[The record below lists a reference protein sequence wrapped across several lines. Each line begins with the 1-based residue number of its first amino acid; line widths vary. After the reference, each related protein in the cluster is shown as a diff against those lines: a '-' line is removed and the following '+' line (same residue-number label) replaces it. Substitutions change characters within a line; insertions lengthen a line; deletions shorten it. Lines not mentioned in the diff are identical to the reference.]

1 MSEGRR
7 WMVEQWLG
15 IGKLE
20 LGDQLKD
27 FLTKNNFDIQAM
39 VKDEVVMTPTKKDIT
54 EIKEIRDNTKTR
66 IDFNASSGKIIVW
79 GKRESVKIAVT
90 KLKELAGQDTQ
101 GPETSQGHKLLS
113 KVVLS
118 PEIPQGYID
127 LQSPEPSKVDEE
139 VVKMVEKSPEA
150 AVGRRLRDNPWLAYV
165 HLPTSA
171 IGKVPRTTMDTSSE
185 ALRKHGRI
193 KMKGN
198 MKKRLKP
205 MKNMRF
211 LENEVVETMV
221 EEVVSKGGTMERQVV
236 DWKHSD
242 LRYQAIR

>member
-1 MSEGRR
+1 
-7 WMVEQWLG
+7 
-15 IGKLE
+15 
-20 LGDQLKD
+20 
-27 FLTKNNFDIQAM
+27 M

-66 IDFNASSGKIIVW
+66 IDFNGSGGKIIVW

-101 GPETSQGHKLLS
+101 GPETSQGPETPQGPETSQGHKLLS

-127 LQSPEPSKVDEE
+127 LQSPEPSQVEEE
-139 VVKMVEKSPEA
+139 VVKMVEKGPEA